1 MIFITCNDAWNDHH
15 PDTFGLLN
23 VHQALGLYS
32 TKRTPN
38 MQCKVFLKSS
48 DFEGG
53 PYTGGVKAPSRNI
66 TDNGSQERRSYPPKQ
81 LPQRNQ
87 YNDNQNRSPE
97 NLGMNWGGSSSKQ
110 QHTRN
115 GGGHHRFSPTR

>member
-1 MIFITCNDAWNDHH
+1 MIFITCNDGWNDHH
-15 PDTFGLLN
+15 PDAFELLN

-32 TKRTPN
+32 TKRNPN

-53 PYTGGVKAPSRNI
+53 PYTGGVQAPSRNI
-66 TDNGSQERRSYPPKQ
+66 TDNGSRERRSYPPKQ
-81 LPQRNQ
+81 LPQWSQ
-87 YNDNQNRSPE
+87 DNDNQNKSPE

-110 QHTRN
+110 QHARN
-115 GGGHHRFSPTR
+115 GGGNRRFSPTR